1 MTAETSNQPEP
12 ERRPEPERDA
22 PAAATEGTAEGAAVA
37 AAQGAAA
44 GAGRPPLEAIE
55 EGIVEALK
63 TVYDPE
69 IPVNIY
75 EMGLIYDLHLEPD
88 GRVQVKMTL
97 TSPGCPVAGT
107 LPGEVRDKVESV
119 PGVAS
124 AEVEVVWDPVWNP
137 SMMSE
142 SARLELGM
150 F

>member
-1 MTAETSNQPEP
+1 MAAEPNE
-12 ERRPEPERDA
+12 
-22 PAAATEGTAEGAAVA
+22 PAAKTPPIEAGAAQAEGAGGGAAEPSGTA
-37 AAQGAAA
+37 AAAAA
-44 GAGRPPLEAIE
+44 AIE

-75 EMGLIYDLHLEPD
+75 EMGLVYDLHVEPD
-88 GRVQVKMTL
+88 GRVQIKMTL
-97 TSPGCPVAGT
+97 TSPACPVAGS
-107 LPGEVRDKVESV
+107 LPGEVKDKVESV
-119 PGVAS
+119 PGVAA

-142 SARLELGM
+142 AARLELGM